1 MALEHRFSFSI
12 PKESEDTFTQP
23 LKGQPIVMSIFVKNP
38 QNINKLGSVKLIEQN
53 NNDRSELITLEKVR
67 DDLYVTKP
75 ITLPD
80 GKFKIVVDGL
90 DKQSNSI
97 VWVSPPKF
105 QAIDTSKYS

>member
-38 QNINKLGSVKLIEQN
+38 QNINKLGSVKLIDQN
-53 NNDRSELITLEKVR
+53 NKISVINLEKVR

-75 ITLPD
+75 ITFPD

-97 VWVSPPKF
+97 VWVSPSKF